1 MPKESDFDKRI
12 KVKIKPQI
20 AQTVDERKD
29 TVDKTRNVES
39 DREI

>member
-1 MPKESDFDKRI
+1 MPKGSDLDERI
-12 KVKIKPQI
+12 KVKIAP
-20 AQTVDERKD
+20 QTVVERKD